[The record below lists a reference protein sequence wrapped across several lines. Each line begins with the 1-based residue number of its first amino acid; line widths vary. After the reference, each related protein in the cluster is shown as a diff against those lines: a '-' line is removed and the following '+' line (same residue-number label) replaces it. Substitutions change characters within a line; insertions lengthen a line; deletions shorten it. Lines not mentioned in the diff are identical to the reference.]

1 MADTINDNTESQ
13 TIRTLA
19 FEYAKAPNYQCLV
32 CKKSILSRSLCIA
45 TIERTSKKQ
54 KKKLV
59 KPTDTTHFKCWT
71 GKNKR
76 KNITCLNPPFWFFF
90 SSSSA

>member
-1 MADTINDNTESQ
+1 MADTIQTESQ
-13 TIRTLA
+13 PTPIRTLA

-32 CKKSILSRSLCIA
+32 CHKSILSRSLCIA

-71 GKNKR
+71 GKRTHTAKGGPR
-76 KNITCLNPPFWFFF
+76 LLKFLFR
-90 SSSSA
+90 SLSA